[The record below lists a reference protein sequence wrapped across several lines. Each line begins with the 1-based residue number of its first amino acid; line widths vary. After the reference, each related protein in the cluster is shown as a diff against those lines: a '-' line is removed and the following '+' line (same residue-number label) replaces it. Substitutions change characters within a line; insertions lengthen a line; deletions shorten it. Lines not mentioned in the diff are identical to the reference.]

1 MEAGEWSYNSG
12 KLSTNRERLFC
23 PRQRNG
29 PEGFLAA
36 YLWRES
42 SYINGLLRKQCISVA
57 GRRQVSRELML
68 CTFCGT
74 ENGPENKFCGM
85 CGVRLERRKAER
97 RARHDSLKCQSCG
110 HTNEQDQKYCGMC
123 GSRVDRRTQDRRAS
137 SPGQFRATA
146 MANAQLPT
154 PEAIVRKSQPLP
166 AAVDTVPP
174 TETLVAPVSEVPPH
188 PRTPPAIF
196 RDQPTRTTIV
206 GHSFL
211 GLSDEPEGEGQY
223 LLEDEGSSGG
233 VLRKLVLIV
242 TLAAVGG
249 LIFVGW
255 RSGFLANSKLLQPPK
270 PQPTASP
277 LPQSKTQV
285 PAPVADG
292 SQENSAGNGSP
303 DQSPAAARRSDS
315 EEAQPTDSKSA
326 SAAGGAGQKPFD
338 AVTEKPIP
346 ARQKASEEMPASSR
360 KPSDT
365 LVQAQNYLQGR
376 GGVRQNCEQGLIYL
390 RAATQKNEPAADVQM
405 GALYASGHCV
415 QQDRVTAY
423 RWFNSAHELDPAN
436 PWIRT
441 NLDQL
446 WAQMTPQERQRTG
459 Q

>member
-1 MEAGEWSYNSG
+1 
-12 KLSTNRERLFC
+12 
-23 PRQRNG
+23 
-29 PEGFLAA
+29 
-36 YLWRES
+36 
-42 SYINGLLRKQCISVA
+42 
-57 GRRQVSRELML
+57 ML

-97 RARHDSLKCQSCG
+97 RARHDSLKCPSCG
-110 HTNEQDQKYCGMC
+110 HTNEQGQKFCGMC
-123 GSRVDRRTQDRRAS
+123 GSRVDRRAQDRRAAA
-137 SPGQFRATA
+137 PGPRATA

-154 PEAIVRKSQPLP
+154 PEAPGGKSKPAP
-166 AAVDTVPP
+166 AAVATALPKETSTPP
-174 TETLVAPVSEVPPH
+174 IGEIPPH

-196 RDQPTRTTIV
+196 RDQPARTTIG

-233 VLRKLVLIV
+233 VLRKLVLISI
-242 TLAAVGG
+242 LAAIGG
-249 LIFVGW
+249 LIFAGW
-255 RSGFLANSKLLQPPK
+255 RSGFLANPKLLLPAK
-270 PQPTASP
+270 PQPTTSP
-277 LPQSKTQV
+277 LPQSKSQEL
-285 PAPVADG
+285 APVTDG
-292 SQENSAGNGSP
+292 SQRSSAGNASP
-303 DQSPAAARRSDS
+303 DQSPAPAGHGDVK
-315 EEAQPTDSKSA
+315 EAPATDSKAA
-326 SAAGGAGQKPFD
+326 SAAGGAEEKPVET
-338 AVTEKPIP
+338 ATEKPVP
-346 ARQKASEEMPASSR
+346 ARQKASEETPASSR
-360 KPSDT
+360 KPSAT

-436 PWIRT
+436 PWIQT

-446 WAQMTPQERQRTG
+446 WAQMTPQERQRVG
-459 Q
+459 R